1 MCYKPDDPIEYL
13 ESCLQKVKE
22 LGGSEKVK
30 WDTFVSPEKKTLPP
44 LNGGQSRRSFFR
56 NVMPDNS
63 NFPYRRYDRLPPI
76 QQFSIE
82 SDTDLSETA
91 ELIEEYDVFDPA
103 RPRPKIILVIGGPG
117 SGKGTQSLKIAE
129 RYGFN
134 YISVGELLRK
144 KIHSTS
150 SNRKWSLIAKIITT
164 GELAPQETTITEIKQ
179 RLMQIPDEEGVVID
193 GFPRDVAQAISFED
207 QICTPDLV
215 VFLSCSSQRLKER
228 LLKRAEQQGRP
239 DDNLKATQRRLMNF
253 KQNAVPLVK
262 YFQEKGL
269 IITFDAD
276 RDEEEVFFDISSAV
290 DNKLFANK
298 EAAVGA
304 NELDCG
310 LIMDSGDTVYT
321 EFDFEDQ
328 EEDQSSFSGYESTGD
343 FSEDLRKSNII
354 FVVGGPGSGKGSQ
367 CEQLAKKYGF
377 THLSTDDLLQN
388 ELSSLSE
395 RSKLIKD
402 IMESGEPVPG
412 GIVLELLK
420 EAMVSKLGDTK
431 GFLLDGYPRELKE
444 AEEFESKIGEPQL
457 VFCLDCSAETMSH
470 HLLMRNQSSQESDN
484 TETVKEEI
492 ESYYQ
497 ASKPLI
503 AYYERKTQL
512 CKVDAEG
519 TQGDVF
525 LEFCKTIDSFLRREE
540 EAAPAFSRG
549 AAFSAGFVRQC
560 LDSEQDGE
568 QQLRFASHDLT
579 PSTGSQAVPGQR
591 GAPQPHHHRLANL
604 GFGDYNLFSA
614 TRSCKT
620 AGISQAT
627 SYNKLFTRPQNA
639 VTTSRKMET
648 RFGGVEVC
656 QSVTVEQTAL
666 PSAGN
671 SFQSQSNWKSVRV
684 TQCFCITSYAFQ
696 QKTGQL
702 NHVTVRAKLP
712 RQRHAAYHGHRN
724 LRLLQPE
731 KEQLGSKTG
740 GTTTLIP
747 QQAKRAPGGAGC
759 HRSPLHEQRREA
771 RGILPVCAVGPDSPP
786 KND

>member
-1 MCYKPDDPIEYL
+1 FQSLLNGLMCYKPDDPIEYL

-22 LGGSEKVK
+22 LGGPEKVK

-179 RLMQIPDEEGVVID
+179 RLMQIPDEEGIVID

-215 VFLSCSSQRLKER
+215 VFLACSSQRLKER

-276 RDEEEVFFDISSAV
+276 RDEEEVFSDISSAV

-298 EAAVGA
+298 ETAAGP
-304 NELDCG
+304 NELDCS
-310 LIMDSGDTVYT
+310 LIMDSGDAVYT

-328 EEDQSSFSGYESTGD
+328 EEDQSSFSGYESTGGEFLF
-343 FSEDLRKSNII
+343 FSSSSY
-354 FVVGGPGSGKGSQ
+354 FFPHVGGPGSGKGSQ
-367 CEQLAKKYGF
+367 CEHLAKKYGF
-377 THLSTDDLLQN
+377 THLSTSDLLQN

-402 IMESGEPVPG
+402 IVECGEPVPG
-412 GIVLELLK
+412 GVVLELLK

-431 GFLLDGYPRELKE
+431 GFLIDGYPQELKD
-444 AEEFESKIGEPQL
+444 AEEFETKIGEPKL
-457 VFCLDCSAETMSH
+457 VLCLDCSAETMSGR
-470 HLLMRNQSSQESDN
+470 LLMRNQSSQNSED
-484 TETVKEEI
+484 TETTEERI

-497 ASKPLI
+497 ASNPLT
-503 AYYERKTQL
+503 AYYESKTQL
-512 CKVDAEG
+512 CKV
-519 TQGDVF
+519 
-525 LEFCKTIDSFLRREE
+525 
-540 EAAPAFSRG
+540 
-549 AAFSAGFVRQC
+549 
-560 LDSEQDGE
+560 
-568 QQLRFASHDLT
+568 
-579 PSTGSQAVPGQR
+579 
-591 GAPQPHHHRLANL
+591 N
-604 GFGDYNLFSA
+604 
-614 TRSCKT
+614 
-620 AGISQAT
+620 
-627 SYNKLFTRPQNA
+627 
-639 VTTSRKMET
+639 
-648 RFGGVEVC
+648 
-656 QSVTVEQTAL
+656 
-666 PSAGN
+666 
-671 SFQSQSNWKSVRV
+671 
-684 TQCFCITSYAFQ
+684 
-696 QKTGQL
+696 
-702 NHVTVRAKLP
+702 
-712 RQRHAAYHGHRN
+712 
-724 LRLLQPE
+724 
-731 KEQLGSKTG
+731 
-740 GTTTLIP
+740 
-747 QQAKRAPGGAGC
+747 
-759 HRSPLHEQRREA
+759 
-771 RGILPVCAVGPDSPP
+771 
-786 KND
+786 

>member
-1 MCYKPDDPIEYL
+1 MTTQGWWQPVGSQHPKAYKAPRAEVPGTALPRGAAPSSPHPLRGLTGGTPSGWQPSGDPNASSRPPPRGHPQTFPGSLRPPSLPAFFLFLGREGKEKKSVLAPCGGAGEAGSLPPSSPPAPARPPAGASLRLPHCTAGPCRAVPGRAVPCRARGSALPPRAPAMSAGEAKEYLARREIPQLFESLLNGLMCYKPDDPIEYL

-22 LGGSEKVK
+22 LGGAEKVK

-76 QQFSIE
+76 HQFSIE

-179 RLMQIPDEEGVVID
+179 RLMQIPDEEGIVID

-215 VFLSCSSQRLKER
+215 VFLACSNQRLKER

-253 KQNAVPLVK
+253 KQNAIPLVK

-276 RDEEEVFFDISSAV
+276 RDEEEVFFDISLAV
-290 DNKLFANK
+290 DSKLFANK
-298 EAAVGA
+298 EAAAGP

-310 LIMDSGDTVYT
+310 LIMDSGDPGYT

-367 CEQLAKKYGF
+367 CEQLVKKYGF

-402 IMESGEPVPG
+402 IMECGEPVPG
-412 GIVLELLK
+412 
-420 EAMVSKLGDTK
+420 
-431 GFLLDGYPRELKE
+431 
-444 AEEFESKIGEPQL
+444 IGEPKL
-457 VFCLDCSAETMSH
+457 VFCLDCSAETMSSR
-470 HLLMRNQSSQESDN
+470 LLMRSQSSQHFDSA
-484 TETVKEEI
+484 ETIKEGI

-497 ASKPLI
+497 AAKPVI
-503 AYYERKTQL
+503 AYYEKKAQL
-512 CKVDAEG
+512 CKVDAEA
-519 TQGDVF
+519 TPEDVF
-525 LEFCKTIDSFLRREE
+525 LEVCKSIDSFLKK
-540 EAAPAFSRG
+540 EA
-549 AAFSAGFVRQC
+549 AAFS
-560 LDSEQDGE
+560 
-568 QQLRFASHDLT
+568 
-579 PSTGSQAVPGQR
+579 
-591 GAPQPHHHRLANL
+591 
-604 GFGDYNLFSA
+604 
-614 TRSCKT
+614 
-620 AGISQAT
+620 
-627 SYNKLFTRPQNA
+627 
-639 VTTSRKMET
+639 
-648 RFGGVEVC
+648 
-656 QSVTVEQTAL
+656 TVMQ
-666 PSAGN
+666 
-671 SFQSQSNWKSVRV
+671 
-684 TQCFCITSYAFQ
+684 
-696 QKTGQL
+696 
-702 NHVTVRAKLP
+702 
-712 RQRHAAYHGHRN
+712 
-724 LRLLQPE
+724 
-731 KEQLGSKTG
+731 
-740 GTTTLIP
+740 
-747 QQAKRAPGGAGC
+747 
-759 HRSPLHEQRREA
+759 
-771 RGILPVCAVGPDSPP
+771 
-786 KND
+786 